1 MAAQFSLD
9 TVIAELERNGA
20 PLDAARNQLYAIADM
35 QRMVGAASPSALAHM
50 RAEIV
55 ATALAAQ
62 TIAQQSQAAAN
73 ATDRQA
79 DLANVT
85 ATTRQTIQN
94 VARELFED
102 RKLDPYL
109 QFQSAE
115 DEAEYRKREAER
127 QAYIRAELAKG
138 TPQGALNASNAMLA
152 QLDDARDHGADRS
165 PDFDR
170 MYGTTLSARDAQ
182 RNAMGL
188 PPIAANEA
196 GVSAEATAPPAETAS
211 EIDEIAAT
219 LRLAGVGVGV
229 PAPLNSHGL
238 ADQAKADVQPLG
250 RNA

>member
-1 MAAQFSLD
+1 MAAQLSLD
-9 TVIAELERNGA
+9 AVIVELERNGA

-35 QRMVGAASPSALAHM
+35 QRMVGIASPSALAQM

-55 ATALAAQ
+55 ATANAGQ
-62 TIAQQSQAAAN
+62 TIAQQSRTAN
-73 ATDRQA
+73 ANERQA
-79 DLANVT
+79 DLAEVT
-85 ATTRQTIQN
+85 ASTRQTIQN
-94 VARELFED
+94 VEHELFEEK
-102 RKLDPYL
+102 KLDPYL

-170 MYGTTLSARDAQ
+170 MYGATLSARDAQ
-182 RNAMGL
+182 RSAMGL

-196 GVSAEATAPPAETAS
+196 GVSAEATAPPAETVS
-211 EIDEIAAT
+211 DIDEIAAT
-219 LRLAGVGVGV
+219 LRMAGVGVTGST
-229 PAPLNSHGL
+229 PINSHGL
-238 ADQAKADVQPLG
+238 TDQAKADVQPLG